1 MNDIG
6 EVIVTIV
13 LGLFF
18 LLTVYVS
25 LNTLYYVILT
35 FFGFGSAKRDYTIME
50 DQTRFLILVA
60 AHNEEKVIGSTID
73 NLKNINYGNDLYD
86 IYVVNDNS
94 TDRTGDICREKGMK
108 YINTGD
114 KLFPREGVGKPAG
127 LQYALR
133 YLGFEKLADQYDCLM
148 ILDADNHVDPDILKE
163 LNSQYIAKGKPEAIQ
178 TYLDS
183 KNSANSLSLGYAMS
197 YYITNR
203 FFQLAKYRIGL
214 PNAIGGTG
222 FIVRMDYL
230 MKHGGF
236 RFHSLTEDLELEM
249 EIVKDN
255 GRVLWNHFVR
265 VYDEKPE
272 NFKISIKQRTRW
284 SQGHWYVAFTNFKPM
299 VKKLFTEKGKLKI
312 LDQMIYLFGMARAVQ
327 MSIVVIGILAAIMY
341 GLATRDTQVLSIAGE
356 RFIFLIFGASA
367 VSLLLF
373 TYQLFICMYYA
384 IKVDTNH
391 KFKFVR
397 MSLSVFYYAYTF
409 IYAQV
414 MGLLKWKQ
422 QHTWV
427 KTEHNKTARE
437 NP

>member
-73 NLKNINYGNDLYD
+73 NLKNINYRNDLYD

-108 YINTGD
+108 FINTGD

-148 ILDADNHVDPDILKE
+148 ILDADNHVDPDILIE

-222 FIVRMDYL
+222 FIVRVDYL

-341 GLATRDTQVLSIAGE
+341 GLATQDTQVLSTAGE